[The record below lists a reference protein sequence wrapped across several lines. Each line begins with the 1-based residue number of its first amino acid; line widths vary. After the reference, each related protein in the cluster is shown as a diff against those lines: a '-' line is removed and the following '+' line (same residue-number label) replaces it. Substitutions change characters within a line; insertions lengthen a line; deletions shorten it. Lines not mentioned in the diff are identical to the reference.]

1 MGIIGIVV
9 ASALLQAPPAPP
21 AAAPM
26 VEEITRTVDFRVT
39 GEKGA
44 PVEGLTADEVVVMEN
59 GTARSV
65 LRVQRDTRPLT
76 VAILVDTSAPQAT
89 TLRLNLVNAVGG
101 FVRQLPEGARYSIW
115 AIGDRPREIVEIT
128 DDRGRAVPA
137 LRKVLPGGGNVLLDA
152 LMEVSEKLKEREGER
167 ALMVV
172 VTGVG
177 IGFAN
182 HSRTAVVDDVR
193 RRRVP
198 VMAVQF
204 EERGAT
210 DIQAAGSDQVT
221 HTDYDYVLGNL
232 TKGGVYERPLSAM
245 GVETA
250 LDKVAAA
257 LAGSYRATYATP
269 ETGKADKLD
278 VQVARPGVKVQV
290 GGDTR

>member
-1 MGIIGIVV
+1 MGILV
-9 ASALLQAPPAPP
+9 AVTALALLQAPAASPP
-21 AAAPM
+21 AAPP
-26 VEEITRTVDFRVT
+26 VEETTRTVDFRVT

-76 VAILVDTSAPQAT
+76 VAILVDTSAPQASN
-89 TLRLNLVNAVGG
+89 LRLNIVKAVGE
-101 FVRQLPEGARYSIW
+101 FVRKLPEGARYSLW
-115 AIGDRPREIVEIT
+115 ATGDRPLELVDVT
-128 DDRGRAVPA
+128 DNRGRAMPA
-137 LRKVLPGGGNVLLDA
+137 LSKVFPSGGNVLLDA

-177 IGFAN
+177 IGFTSHN
-182 HSRTAVVDDVR
+182 RNAVVDEVR
-193 RRRVP
+193 RRKVP

-204 EERGAT
+204 DERG
-210 DIQAAGSDQVT
+210 SDAQGESEVT
-221 HTDYDYVLGNL
+221 RFDYDYVLGSL
-232 TKGGVYERPLSAM
+232 TKGGVYERPLSSM
-245 GVETA
+245 GVDTA

-269 ETGKADKLD
+269 ESGKVDKLD